1 MSDVIEL
8 QRGIRGIN
16 DPGLVARRNDC
27 ELVLQSVRSAKMA
40 AGQFRKDAVLNHV
53 EVHDNDEPIDRYAID
68 GSLRVERVSMMNH
81 GMNEGGH
88 TLIELPTGQGV
99 ASKSESMHLIVIAK
113 RWLVIG

>member
-16 DPGLVARRNDC
+16 DLGLFARRNDR
-27 ELVLQSVRSAKMA
+27 ELVLQPVRSAKMA
-40 AGQFRKDAVLNHV
+40 TRQFRKNAVLNNA
-53 EVHDNDEPIDRYAID
+53 EIHDHDEPIDGYAIN
-68 GSLRVERVSMMNH
+68 GSLRVEKVSVMNH
-81 GMNEGGH
+81 GVNEGGH

-99 ASKSESMHLIVIAK
+99 ASKTESMRLIVIAK